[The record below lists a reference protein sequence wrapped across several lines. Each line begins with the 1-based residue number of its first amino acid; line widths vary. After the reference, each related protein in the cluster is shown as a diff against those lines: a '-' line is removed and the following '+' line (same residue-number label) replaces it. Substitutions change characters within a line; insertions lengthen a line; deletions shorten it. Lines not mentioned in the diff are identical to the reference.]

1 MPARYFAAHLQWFAF
16 TQQEFNNA
24 VRKDIVVEGPLGLVV

>member
-1 MPARYFAAHLQWFAF
+1 MPARDFAAHLQRFAF

-24 VRKDIVVEGPLGLVV
+24 VRKDVIVEGPLGLIV